1 MAFRWKTKQEI
12 GEEVYQA
19 REMGAP
25 ADQAMRAHTQALTC
39 NEIIPEQDVYLQNYA
54 MPMSPITEEQ
64 AFWLRRYDRMMRR
77 ELRRRQ
83 QELHDKVVEAVASL
97 VTAVSVGFLVYVWL
111 LVGLA

>member
-1 MAFRWKTKQEI
+1 M
-12 GEEVYQA
+12 YQA

-39 NEIIPEQDVYLQNYA
+39 KAIIPEQDVYLQNYA

-77 ELRRRQ
+77 ELRRR
-83 QELHDKVVEAVASL
+83 ERERHERFVDMVVSL
-97 VTAVSVGFLVYVWL
+97 VTAVSVWFIVYLWL